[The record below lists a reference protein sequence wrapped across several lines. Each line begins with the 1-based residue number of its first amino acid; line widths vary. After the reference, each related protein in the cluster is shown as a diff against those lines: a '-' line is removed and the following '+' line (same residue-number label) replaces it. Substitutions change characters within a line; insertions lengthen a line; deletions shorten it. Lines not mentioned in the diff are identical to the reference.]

1 MLHEIKLT
9 TDLAE
14 GSVTEI
20 NVKIGDSID
29 ADTVL
34 ASISAD
40 KVDLDINSEEVGT
53 VQAINIKKGD
63 KVNGGQVLFVIETA
77 ADSSAKAEAPKV
89 ETPQVA
95 PETPKV
101 EAAPVAVA
109 PVVAK
114 VETPVQQDSEVA
126 ERLVVSEVELSRSA
140 HITPLA
146 RRRAESLGIDVNL
159 VKSNSPSGRVF
170 VEDVLEYAKAQLAK
184 PQTTAVAGGGIVH
197 KPLPDFSKYGK
208 TEVVAMTNVGKA
220 TAENMSYAWQ
230 TIPHAWI
237 SEKADITKLEAMR
250 QQYKERVKSAGG
262 SLTLTAIITKA
273 VATLLH
279 RYPTFNCSVD
289 MERHEIVFK
298 DFVNIGVA
306 VDTERGL
313 MVPVIKNA
321 DKKGF
326 TEIAKDLSELSAR
339 TRDKKNK
346 ADDFDGGTFTISNIG
361 GIGGTHMVSII
372 NPPQVAILAVTAAQT
387 EAVWNGQAFEP
398 RQIMQMTVGF
408 DHRAVNGADTA
419 RFLRDLKEMLE
430 DPFLMSF

>member
-29 ADTVL
+29 TETVL

-77 ADSSAKAEAPKV
+77 ADTSAKAEAPKV

-101 EAAPVAVA
+101 EAAPVVVA
-109 PVVAK
+109 APIVAK
-114 VETPVQQDSEVA
+114 VEIPVQQDSEVA
-126 ERLVVSEVELSRSA
+126 ERSRSA

-159 VKSNSPSGRVF
+159 VKSNSSSGRVF

-184 PQTTAVAGGGIVH
+184 PQTTVVAGGGIAH

>member
-1 MLHEIKLT
+1 MLHEIQLT

-29 ADTVL
+29 TDTVL

-40 KVDLDINSEEVGT
+40 KVDLDINSEEAGT
-53 VQAINIKKGD
+53 VQAIKIAKGD
-63 KVNGGQVLFVIETA
+63 KVKGGQVLFVIE
-77 ADSSAKAEAPKV
+77 AKATTVAETPTVPQVEAQVVAAPVVVAVAAPVVVAEKVV
-89 ETPQVA
+89 ETPQHTA
-95 PETPKV
+95 T
-101 EAAPVAVA
+101 
-109 PVVAK
+109 
-114 VETPVQQDSEVA
+114 
-126 ERLVVSEVELSRSA
+126 

-146 RRRAESLGIDVNL
+146 RKRAAELGIDASL
-159 VKSNSPSGRVF
+159 VKSNSPTGRVF
-170 VEDVLEYAKAQLAK
+170 VEDVLAFAKMQLEK
-184 PQTTAVAGGGIVH
+184 PQNTGVGIVH

-208 TEVVAMTNVGKA
+208 TEVVAMSNVGKA

-250 QQYKERVKSAGG
+250 QQYKERVKNAGG

-326 TEIAKDLSELSAR
+326 TEIAKDLSELSTR

-398 RQIMQMTVGF
+398 RQVMQMTIGF

-419 RFLRDLKEMLE
+419 RFLRDLREMLE

>member
-53 VQAINIKKGD
+53 VQAINVKKGD

-77 ADSSAKAEAPKV
+77 AATLAKVPKV

-95 PETPKV
+95 PEMPKM
-101 EAAPVAVA
+101 EVA
-109 PVVAK
+109 PVVVTPPTTTLRMVEDLRK
-114 VETPVQQDSEVA
+114 VEAT
-126 ERLVVSEVELSRSA
+126 

-184 PQTTAVAGGGIVH
+184 PQTTVVAGGGIAH

-208 TEVVAMTNVGKA
+208 TEVVAMSNVGKA

>member
-29 ADTVL
+29 TETVL

-77 ADSSAKAEAPKV
+77 ADTSAKAEAPKV

-101 EAAPVAVA
+101 EAAPVVVA
-109 PVVAK
+109 APIVAK
-114 VETPVQQDSEVA
+114 VETTVQQHEQHA
-126 ERLVVSEVELSRSA
+126 A
-140 HITPLA
+140 THITPLA

-184 PQTTAVAGGGIVH
+184 PQTTVVAGGGIAH

-398 RQIMQMTVGF
+398 RQIMQMTIGF

>member
-1 MLHEIKLT
+1 MSHEIKLT

-20 NVKIGDSID
+20 NVKVGDTID
-29 ADTVL
+29 ASTVL

-40 KVDLDINSEEVGT
+40 KVDLDINSEQEGT
-53 VQAINIKKGD
+53 VQEIRIAKGD
-63 KVNGGQVLFVIETA
+63 KVTGGQVLFVI
-77 ADSSAKAEAPKV
+77 DAKAQATA
-89 ETPQVA
+89 ETPQKPEETPQA
-95 PETPKV
+95 ETPKQEV
-101 EAAPVAVA
+101 KATPEPKAE
-109 PVVAK
+109 PVVAQ
-114 VETPVQQDSEVA
+114 PVQEVKA
-126 ERLVVSEVELSRSA
+126 EDTTQHTASHV
-140 HITPLA
+140 TPLA
-146 RRRAESLGIDVNL
+146 RKRAESLGIDVNL
-159 VKSNSPSGRVF
+159 VKSNSPTGRVF
-170 VEDVLEYAKAQLAK
+170 VEDVLAFAKEQISK
-184 PQTTAVAGGGIVH
+184 PQTTSGGAIGISH
-197 KPLPDFSKYGK
+197 KPLPDFSKYGS
-208 TEVVAMTNVGKA
+208 VNIVPMTNIGKA

-237 SEKADITKLEAMR
+237 SEKADITKLEEMR
-250 QQYKERVKSAGG
+250 QQYKERVKNAGG

-289 MERHEIVFK
+289 MEKHELVFK

-306 VDTERGL
+306 VDTDRGL
-313 MVPVIKNA
+313 MVPVIRNA

-326 TEIAKDLSELSAR
+326 TDIAKDLAELSSR

-387 EAVWNGQAFEP
+387 EAVWTGIMFEP

-430 DPFLMSF
+430 DPFLMNF

>member
-29 ADTVL
+29 TETVL

-40 KVDLDINSEEVGT
+40 KVDLDIDSQETVGT

-77 ADSSAKAEAPKV
+77 ADSSAKPEAPKV

-101 EAAPVAVA
+101 EAAPEVVAA
-109 PVVAK
+109 PIVAK
-114 VETPVQQDSEVA
+114 VEIPVQQHA
-126 ERLVVSEVELSRSA
+126 A
-140 HITPLA
+140 THITPLA

-184 PQTTAVAGGGIVH
+184 PQTTVVAGGGIAH